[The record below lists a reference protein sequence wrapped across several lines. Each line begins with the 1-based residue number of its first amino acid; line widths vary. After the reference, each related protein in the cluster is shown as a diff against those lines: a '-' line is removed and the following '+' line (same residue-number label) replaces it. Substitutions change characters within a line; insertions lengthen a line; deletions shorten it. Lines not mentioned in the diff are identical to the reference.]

1 MKQLVANEKRGRKSQ
16 KRVILGKIFWNAIC
30 LNRKKNITAFVCY
43 HGNTDCICV
52 TVENKGVQVY
62 QNKVF
67 ANNRK
72 KLKEMAEHLRIMR
85 DFNETK

>member
-1 MKQLVANEKRGRKSQ
+1 MKI
-16 KRVILGKIFWNAIC
+16 ILGKIFWTAIC

-67 ANNRK
+67 TKNRK

-85 DFNETK
+85 DFNETKCNETN